1 MTKEKYK
8 EHIQKQYDYVLE
20 QVSGWHEL
28 SNVLKSLCDYISE
41 CINMIEDIYN
51 DKDIDYL
58 SYLELNEM
66 IGYKLNEVCRIIKI
80 VRRY

>member
-8 EHIQKQYDYVLE
+8 EHIKKQYDYVLE
-20 QVSGWHEL
+20 QVNGWHEL
-28 SNVLKSLCDYISE
+28 CNVLKSLSDYISYS
-41 CINMIEDIYN
+41 IDMTEDIYN

-66 IGYKLNEVCRIIKI
+66 INDKLKEVCRIVKKG
-80 VRRY
+80 

>member
-8 EHIQKQYDYVLE
+8 EYIQNSYDGVLE
-20 QVSGWHEL
+20 QVNGWHEL
-28 SNVLKSLCDYISE
+28 SNVLKSLSDYISY
-41 CINMIEDIYN
+41 CIDMSEDIYN

-66 IGYKLNEVCRIIKI
+66 INYKFREVCRIVKK
-80 VRRY
+80 V

>member
-8 EHIQKQYDYVLE
+8 EHIQKQYDYV
-20 QVSGWHEL
+20 S
-28 SNVLKSLCDYISE
+28 Y
-41 CINMIEDIYN
+41 CIDMTEEIYN

-66 IGYKLNEVCRIIKI
+66 INYKFREVCRIVK
-80 VRRY
+80 RG